1 MRDAEQAPTEPC
13 FLCGGPTRRGRLC
26 QLCARREYRGQA
38 FACLFGILLGLD
50 VMGMSLIGMRRWAW
64 DPLHASVAAACG
76 ALFAADMA
84 REWRK
89 ASRSRMYA
97 DRR

>member
-1 MRDAEQAPTEPC
+1 
-13 FLCGGPTRRGRLC
+13 
-26 QLCARREYRGQA
+26 
-38 FACLFGILLGLD
+38 
-50 VMGMSLIGMRRWAW
+50 MSLIGMRRWAW